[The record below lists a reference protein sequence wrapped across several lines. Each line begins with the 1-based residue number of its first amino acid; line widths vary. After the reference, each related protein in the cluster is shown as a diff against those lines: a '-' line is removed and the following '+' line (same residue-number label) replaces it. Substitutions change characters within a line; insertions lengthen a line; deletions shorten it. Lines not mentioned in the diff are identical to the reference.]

1 MVLEFV
7 IALLIG
13 AVGLLALSKGSDW
26 LTDSI
31 IPIARHLGTSHTA
44 VGLILVSALVS
55 LPEIL
60 VAVIAATLGHPVI
73 SIGVVIGSIICNIGL
88 MTGVAAIRKPLRVDR
103 SSIVR
108 DGVFAVVFAV
118 VVMALAYDGMLTR
131 FEGVALFL
139 LFLPYII
146 TVWEDEKLKAPES
159 REKDFQT
166 AMVELNAIGM
176 QFGKLRAG
184 PATFVLGTGLL
195 LLGSHLFSS
204 SLINIAQLS
213 GLSDL
218 LIGLTLGALGP
229 TIPNIAAS
237 WSAGTRKMDGVVIG
251 ETLGSNIFTLLV
263 TLGVLSIISPLVIA
277 HSWIT
282 FDIPA
287 MVFMSFVFLFVMV
300 RKREITRVEGA
311 ILLGLYAFILG
322 MQIVKYA

>member
-1 MVLEFV
+1 MLEFV
-7 IALLIG
+7 VALFLG

-26 LTDSI
+26 LTDGI

-60 VAVIAATLGHPVI
+60 VAVIAASLGHPII

-103 SSIVR
+103 SSVVR

-118 VVMALAYDGMLTR
+118 VVMALAYDGLLTR

-184 PATFVLGTGLL
+184 PATFVLGAGLL
-195 LLGSHLFSS
+195 LLGSHLFSN

-218 LIGLTLGALGP
+218 IIGLTIGALGP

-237 WSAGTRKMDGVVIG
+237 WSASTRKMDGVVIG

-263 TLGVLSIISPLVIA
+263 TLGVLSIISPLVIDR
-277 HSWIT
+277 SWIE

-287 MVFMSFVFLFVMV
+287 MVFMSFVFLFVMI
-300 RKREITRVEGA
+300 RRREITRVEGA
-311 ILLGLYAFILG
+311 ILLGLYALILG
-322 MQIVKYA
+322 MQVVKYA